1 MKPERWTKL
10 EEVFQSA
17 LELPADRR
25 PAYLIEACGQDE
37 GLLREVQALLSSY
50 AEAGDFIETPALGPD
65 LVTTEDVGPPSTV
78 IGRRLGAYK
87 IVREIGAGG
96 MGSVYLAVR
105 ADDEFQKRV
114 AIKLIRR
121 GMDNEFIIRR
131 FRNERQI
138 LANLDHPNIARL
150 LDGGTTAEG
159 LPYFVMEYIEGQPA
173 RQYSD
178 SRKLPIVE
186 RLRLFRK
193 ICSAVQY
200 AHQKMIIHRD
210 IKPGNILVTA
220 EGTPKLLDFGIAK
233 ILDPDPEAPSRG
245 LDPTTATSRLMTP
258 QYASPEQI
266 RGEEVTAASDIY
278 SLGVLLYEL
287 LSGHRPYRFRY
298 HTALEIARVICEE
311 EPERPSVAINL
322 IEVIPV
328 DVGEPIEIAPDTVCN
343 ARGCT
348 LEQLHR
354 QLSGTLDSIVLKAL
368 RKDPRQ
374 RYSSAEDL
382 AADLKRY
389 MDGLPVSIPAFPVA
403 PQRPDADSG
412 DQAARSLAVLPFK
425 VLTAEEKAD
434 EFLGMGMADAIITK
448 LSMLRRIM
456 VRPTSAILKYFDG
469 EHNVLTAGYELNV
482 EYVLDGRIQR
492 AGDRVRVT
500 VQLIRVTDSMP
511 TWGAKFDE
519 SFTDIFAVEDSI
531 SELVAQALVPRLT
544 GEERALLL
552 KRETDNPDAYQAYL
566 KARYYWNRFTDEDFG
581 KALELLKEAIRLDPG
596 YAMAYAGLADWF
608 NWSAIY
614 GMGSPRDFFPQ
625 AKEAAQKA
633 IELDDS
639 LADAHA
645 ALGFTV
651 LCYEWDWAGAER
663 IFERAL
669 DLNPHSDSAHHWYSY
684 LLASEGRFDEAI
696 AEIKLTQEL
705 NPLSLMNKSMTGY
718 NYYQARRYDLAE
730 QELRKIFEL
739 ERNFGNAYL
748 VRGMV
753 LERKG
758 LYDEA
763 IESVRKSMELMPGSI
778 VPLWTLGHCLGIAGR
793 ESEAREVLAELENHS
808 LEHYASPYYFA
819 LIHAGLGDTDRAID
833 WLEKACEARECWLIW
848 LGTEPKL
855 DALRPDPRFINLMER
870 VGIPRLES
878 ATHRA
883 GAKILPGHVW
893 SGLQGVFEPAT
904 LPIGNTGTVMGSRQT
919 DPQGMAHEAGDV
931 RTITAPATGGQHSS
945 SKAGSQSRTWL
956 AGISAAVVIVGVILL
971 VYRFA
976 GRRETHLHFNN
987 PSIGK
992 LTATGNITNAT
1003 ISPDGKYLVYAM
1015 DEAGKQGLWIRQVA
1029 VANSVRLIPA
1039 SEVEY
1044 RGLSFSQDGDFVYYI
1059 QNDRGD
1065 KRRRLYQ
1072 MPALGGS
1079 ARMINEA
1086 VDGPVSFSTDGKKM
1100 AFVRTNRELGE
1111 DILMMAD
1118 EQGKGEKQITSRK
1131 FPDHLSLRTAPAWS
1145 PAGDKLAFTIES
1157 ADPKGFY
1164 MKMAETRVDNSEEKM
1179 ITPQRWIE
1187 IGQIAWLGDSSGL
1200 MMTAKEEGSSFY
1212 HVWFLS
1218 YPDGAVRQITSD
1230 LSDYVGV
1237 SLTTDF
1243 KVLAS
1248 VQSQSLTNIWVGLKG
1263 EIAHPE
1269 QITSGAGRY
1278 FDLSWTPDGKLLY
1291 ASDVGGTADIFEM
1304 QNNGTDQRQLTAG
1317 AGRNYAPVCSPDG
1330 RYVVF
1335 HSNRSGHWNI
1345 WRMDRDGSN
1354 PLPLTRGD
1362 DESNWPDV
1370 SPDNKWV
1377 VYEHVGSGTLKA
1389 LWRVPLEGGSPERL
1403 TSELCTRP
1411 CISPDGKWI
1420 TSWHKHQAPNSTWH
1434 ISIFPFNGGEA
1445 TRHFEVPQSEAN
1457 GDSTV
1462 HWAEDGR
1469 AIMYVDYQNG
1479 RTKLMS
1485 QPLEGGAPEQLVSPT
1500 NDLIYSFDRS
1510 RDGRIVFSR
1519 AVATSDVV
1527 LIKDK

>member
-1 MKPERWTKL
+1 
-10 EEVFQSA
+10 
-17 LELPADRR
+17 
-25 PAYLIEACGQDE
+25 
-37 GLLREVQALLSSY
+37 
-50 AEAGDFIETPALGPD
+50 
-65 LVTTEDVGPPSTV
+65 
-78 IGRRLGAYK
+78 
-87 IVREIGAGG
+87 
-96 MGSVYLAVR
+96 
-105 ADDEFQKRV
+105 
-114 AIKLIRR
+114 
-121 GMDNEFIIRR
+121 
-131 FRNERQI
+131 
-138 LANLDHPNIARL
+138 
-150 LDGGTTAEG
+150 
-159 LPYFVMEYIEGQPA
+159 MEYIEGQPV

-178 SRKLPIVE
+178 SQKLPIVE

-193 ICSAVQY
+193 ICAAVHY

-210 IKPGNILVTA
+210 IKPGNILVTT

-233 ILDPDPEAPSRG
+233 ILDPEITSRV
-245 LDPTTATSRLMTP
+245 LEPTTATSRLMTP

-298 HTALEIARVICEE
+298 NTALEIARVICEE

-328 DVGEPIEIAPDTVCN
+328 DGGEPIEIAPDTVSE

-354 QLSGTLDSIVLKAL
+354 QLSGTLDSIVLKTL
-368 RKDPRQ
+368 RKDPGQ

-389 MDGLPVSIPAFPVA
+389 LDGLPVLIPSFPA
-403 PQRPDADSG
+403 PPQRPDADSG

-425 VLTAEEKAD
+425 VLTAEEKTD

-469 EHNVLTAGYELNV
+469 EHNVITAGYELNV

-500 VQLIRVTDSMP
+500 VQLIRVSDSMP
-511 TWGAKFDE
+511 IWGAKFDE

-596 YAMAYAGLADWF
+596 YAMAYVGLADWF

-633 IELDDS
+633 IELDDT

-651 LCYEWDWAGAER
+651 LCYEWDWAGADR

-669 DLNPHSDSAHHWYSY
+669 ELNPHSDSVHHWYSY

-739 ERNFGNAYL
+739 DRNFGNAYL
-748 VRGMV
+748 VLGMV

-758 LYDEA
+758 FYDEA
-763 IESVRKSMELMPGSI
+763 IEAMRKSLELMPGSI
-778 VPLWTLGHCLGIAGR
+778 VPLWALGHCLGVAGR
-793 ESEAREVLAELENHS
+793 ESEARQVLAELEDHS
-808 LEHYASPYYFA
+808 QEHYASPYYFA
-819 LIHAGLGDTDRAID
+819 LIHAGLGDMDRAME
-833 WLEKACEARECWLIW
+833 WLEKACDARECWLIW

-855 DALRPDPRFINLMER
+855 DPLRVDPRFNKLMER
-870 VGIPRLES
+870 AGTPRPDR
-878 ATHRA
+878 ATQGA

-893 SGLQGVFEPAT
+893 SGLQGIF
-904 LPIGNTGTVMGSRQT
+904 
-919 DPQGMAHEAGDV
+919 
-931 RTITAPATGGQHSS
+931 APATIPTASTVSLTESQQSGAQAVAREAFDTVRIIPAPDSDSGSL
-945 SKAGSQSRTWL
+945 KAGSRSL
-956 AGISAAVVIVGVILL
+956 AWVARIAAVLVLAVASLL
-971 VYRFA
+971 VYRLA
-976 GRRETHLHFNN
+976 GRRESAVHFQN
-987 PSIGK
+987 PRIGK
-992 LTATGNITNAT
+992 LTTTGNITNAT
-1003 ISPDGKYLVYAM
+1003 ISPDGKYIVYAM

-1039 SEVEY
+1039 GEVEY
-1044 RGLSFSQDGDFVYYI
+1044 RGLCFSKDGDYVYYLL
-1059 QNDRGD
+1059 NDRGN

-1079 ARMINEA
+1079 ARMINES
-1086 VDGPVSFSTDGKKM
+1086 VDGPVSFSADGERM
-1100 AFVRTNRELGE
+1100 AFVRTDREQGE
-1111 DILMMAD
+1111 DTLMVAD
-1118 EQGKGEKQITSRK
+1118 DQGKGESEITSRK

-1145 PAGDKLAFTIES
+1145 PGGDKLVFTVES
-1157 ADPKGFY
+1157 ADTKGFY
-1164 MKMAETRVDNSEEKM
+1164 MKMGEARVDKSQEKM

-1187 IGQIAWLGDSSGL
+1187 IGQITWLGDSSGL
-1200 MMTAKEEGSSFY
+1200 MMTAKEEGSSFF

-1218 YPDGAVRQITSD
+1218 YPGGAARQVTSD

-1237 SLTTDF
+1237 SLTSDSR
-1243 KVLAS
+1243 VLAT
-1248 VQSQSLTNIWVGLKG
+1248 VQSQSLTNIWVALKDQ
-1263 EIAHPE
+1263 IARPE

-1278 FDLSWTPDGKLLY
+1278 FDLSWTADGKLLY
-1291 ASDVGGTADIFEM
+1291 ASDVGGSADIFEM
-1304 QNNGTDQRQLTAG
+1304 QDNGTDQRQLTAG

-1354 PLPLTRGD
+1354 PVALTAGD

-1389 LWRVPLEGGSPERL
+1389 LWRVPLEGGTPERL

-1420 TSWHKHQAPNSTWH
+1420 TSWQKNQAPNSTWH
-1434 ISIFPFNGGEA
+1434 IAIFPFTGGEA
-1445 TRHFEVPQSEAN
+1445 SRRFEVPQSEAN

-1462 HWAEDGR
+1462 HWAEDGE
-1469 AIMYVDYQNG
+1469 AVMYIDYQNG
-1479 RTKLMS
+1479 RTKLVS
-1485 QPLEGGAPEQLVSPT
+1485 QSLEGGRPEQLVSPT
-1500 NDLIYSFDRS
+1500 NDLIYAFDRS
-1510 RDGRIVFSR
+1510 RDGRIAFSR